1 VCILCTV
8 PRRSFVSQNYSRRA
22 AFVDRQIVYTTLRRR
37 VASRRVASRRFVEV
51 NVART
56 IISGVNMDGSMASD
70 RPLLNGKGSTR
81 AAGCEEGS
89 SHLVFQSLPSV
100 VSDWHPGGQ
109 NTHL

>member
-1 VCILCTV
+1 
-8 PRRSFVSQNYSRRA
+8 
-22 AFVDRQIVYTTLRRR
+22 
-37 VASRRVASRRFVEV
+37 
-51 NVART
+51 
-56 IISGVNMDGSMASD
+56 MDGSMASD